1 VVFTGRVDSPRPSR
15 IEAGRRRADAA
26 KQALAIGAVAVFG
39 FLLFFFR
46 GGGFE
51 ATAGPDVQNTPSTSG
66 DFGSDDSFGGGAITP
81 PSQGQSFPQAQTG
94 MS

>member
-1 VVFTGRVDSPRPSR
+1 MDSPRPSR

-46 GGGFE
+46 GGGSE
-51 ATAGPDVQNTPSTSG
+51 ATAGPDVQNTPSSG